1 MSIMAEER
9 DFRQLLITIESKLGI
24 RCENYKESYLKR
36 RIESRMR
43 MNKITKYN
51 EYNILIKKDNEELEK
66 LRNALTI
73 NVTKFF
79 RDPTV
84 FEVIRREIVPDIIE
98 KKKKIKIWCAGCATG
113 EEPYTLAIIIY
124 EYLALK
130 KDVDVTIL
138 ATDLDLE
145 AIKKA
150 KEGIYDKRNL
160 ENVSKMQLK
169 KHFTE
174 LENGKFA
181 INEHIKKMVKFSKH
195 DLMSGSPA
203 GRFMDVV
210 SCRNVTIYF
219 TENQKNTL
227 SKEFHEALSN
237 NGYYIIGKTEYI
249 GREVE
254 HLFEQYNSNEK
265 IFRKATLLRV

>member
-1 MSIMAEER
+1 MTNDR
-9 DFRQLLITIESKLGI
+9 DFRQLLITIESKLSI
-24 RCENYKESYLKR
+24 RCENYKEAYLKR

-43 MNKITKYN
+43 MSGVSGYN
-51 EYNILIKKDNEELEK
+51 EYNSLIKRDNEELEK

-84 FEVIRREIVPDIIE
+84 FEVIKREIAPDIIE
-98 KKKKIKIWCAGCATG
+98 KKKRIKIWCAGCATG
-113 EEPYTLAIIIY
+113 EEPYTLAIILY

-130 KDVDVTIL
+130 TGVDVTIL
-138 ATDLDLE
+138 ATDIDME

-150 KEGIYDKRNL
+150 KEGMYDKRNL

-174 LENGKFA
+174 QENGKFA
-181 INEHIKKMVKFSKH
+181 IKDHIKKMVKFSNH

-203 GRFMDVV
+203 GRFMDIV

-219 TENQKNTL
+219 TEKQKNTL
-227 SKEFHEALSN
+227 SREFHEALSSD
-237 NGYYIIGKTEYI
+237 GYYIIGKTEYI

-254 HLFEQYNSNEK
+254 HLFEPYNTNEK
-265 IFRKATLLRV
+265 IFRKAAALRV